1 MEDYLEEILQ
11 FHKFQMPQCLGCHH
25 LKAEHIQV
33 VFCSTKCP
41 GSERGT
47 ECEPEDFKIHLRPNA
62 VIYIDI
68 IVSCSWLSLATRVDS
83 GIFRFRNWKGEMKHN
98 QGLEVSCLQLEEA
111 TKVGNRTSSFL
122 FPRRPFAAKYLRRG
136 LQLELGNCQ
145 ILKVPQQAVTC
156 VLHVHHLKLSHT

>member
-98 QGLEVSCLQLEEA
+98 QGLAVSCLQLEEA
-111 TKVGNRTSSFL
+111 AKIGNRSSSFSISK
-122 FPRRPFAAKYLRRG
+122 AAICRETFETVVCNPN
-136 LQLELGNCQ
+136 LE
-145 ILKVPQQAVTC
+145 IVRY
-156 VLHVHHLKLSHT
+156 